1 MGLWK
6 CSFCQ
11 KTKEVFAV
19 KMEVSSQWQDG
30 VVKVHARV
38 RQFSK
43 AAKIMGH
50 TDFRDYAGLESA
62 KNDEV
67 AVDEW
72 LDSVKGLKMA
82 ARLA

>member
-1 MGLWK
+1 M
-6 CSFCQ
+6 
-11 KTKEVFAV
+11 

-50 TDFRDYAGLESA
+50 ADFREYSGLEAA
-62 KNDEV
+62 KNDET
-67 AVDEW
+67 AIDEW

-82 ARLA
+82 TRLA

>member
-1 MGLWK
+1 M
-6 CSFCQ
+6 
-11 KTKEVFAV
+11 

-30 VVKVHARV
+30 VIKVHARV

-43 AAKIMGH
+43 AAKVMGNAN
-50 TDFRDYAGLESA
+50 FRAYAGLEAA
-62 KNDEV
+62 KDDET

-72 LDSVKGLKMA
+72 LDSVKGMKMA

>member
-1 MGLWK
+1 M
-6 CSFCQ
+6 
-11 KTKEVFAV
+11 

-38 RQFSK
+38 RQFTK
-43 AAKIMGH
+43 AAKVLGNA
-50 TDFRDYAGLESA
+50 DFRDYAGLESA
-62 KNDEV
+62 RNDEA

>member
-1 MGLWK
+1 M
-6 CSFCQ
+6 
-11 KTKEVFAV
+11 

-43 AAKIMGH
+43 AAKIMGNSN
-50 TDFRDYAGLESA
+50 FREYAGLEA
-62 KNDEV
+62 VENDEL
-67 AVDEW
+67 AIDEW
-72 LDSVKGLKMA
+72 LDSVKGMKMA